1 MRWVRMDF
9 YQLQVLYLV
18 LQIFYKFTNFRLY
31 VSFPNYELVM
41 LFAHDTQLNIVL
53 VCAEKLN
60 RTEKIFPL
68 LFLSIDILDKF

>member
-1 MRWVRMDF
+1 MDF

-18 LQIFYKFTNFRLY
+18 LKIFDEFTNFRLY

-60 RTEKIFPL
+60 RTEKVSPF
-68 LFLSIDILDKF
+68 LFLPIDILNKFWC